1 MDRSLRRFQTR
12 TTSTGCS
19 LHAKKTTLAIASVN
33 SPKQISAVTNMA
45 TRVLQDAQ
53 KENNTPRFVLFGTG
67 ISDVSESSV
76 ENIEMLKSFANNGL
90 RNSKGVKIASVNIVV
105 GAHDLTI
112 LRFVPS
118 MKVGELCEIKRKNVE
133 ETIECLLRKPP
144 INYNNISELPYV
156 WVEHTENVESFEWLR
171 TRWQKST
178 KEKNEVELADDEF
191 PFDLLS
197 LSMYCK
203 LASMAFRTT
212 DLSQSVI
219 KSIVIGVDG
228 AVEAGLLSIFP
239 RDGVAP
245 SFSNFID
252 QYILTETTQ
261 WGVTALGSIA
271 ATKARVVLR
280 KTFEHARACASVLSK
295 CDLVLEFGDDV
306 GPENERS
313 SERILVVQGGHD
325 GSVEQLLKDRIPKSA
340 TSVDGRFEVLLSKQA
355 TKGWIQTTNDDF
367 RDVVRSLLSDTPDP
381 ANVELV
387 QNRLAA
393 YTALS
398 SRFLF
403 VQESSKTGSFSNLV
417 STFPPSVAAHITRE
431 LIIRNNFILV
441 DSTMASVGI
450 QPGTSMTCTFASFC
464 PTMSKKLAFG
474 SFNTASIQNTDLV
487 KAQSKVDE
495 IANSLIKSSIPLGI
509 LVGVIGGVVETDDG
523 EHHRVV
529 FWKKYHNGNDEVVTL
544 MPKLYIDVA
553 FADYA
558 TGSRRLDADELHQ
571 HAKMP
576 YFAADTIFTVFES
589 NALDGSNRRAY
600 RIPGEDKLPL
610 LSSDET
616 QLYNSYENS
625 LRAGGRAEFGKEL
638 KLPSTLSG
646 SMRSLLLRE
655 SSSDR
660 ITGLQVAW
668 ASKTIDNQR
677 VYLIISDNTS
687 MEQVSY

>member
-1 MDRSLRRFQTR
+1 
-12 TTSTGCS
+12 
-19 LHAKKTTLAIASVN
+19 
-33 SPKQISAVTNMA
+33 MA

-53 KENNTPRFVLFGTG
+53 KENNTTRFVLFGTG

-76 ENIEMLKSFANNGL
+76 ENIEMLKSFTTNGL
-90 RNSKGVKIASVNIVV
+90 KNSKGVKISNANIVV

-133 ETIECLLRKPP
+133 ETIECLLRKPS
-144 INYNNISELPYV
+144 ISYTNISELPYV
-156 WVEHTENVESFEWLR
+156 WAEHTENVESFEWLR

-197 LSMYCK
+197 LCMYCK

-239 RDGVAP
+239 KDGVAP

-355 TKGWIQTTNDDF
+355 PTEHTKGWIQTTNDDF

-464 PTMSKKLAFG
+464 PTMSKKLASG

-487 KAQSKVDE
+487 NAQSKVDA

-529 FWKKYHNGNDEVVTL
+529 FWKKYHNGNDEVITL

-610 LSSDET
+610 LSSDESK
-616 QLYNSYENS
+616 LYKSYNDS
-625 LRAGGRAEFGKEL
+625 LVSGQRSEVGNEL
-638 KLPSTLSG
+638 KLPADLSG

-660 ITGLQVAW
+660 LTGIQVAW
-668 ASKTIDNQR
+668 ASKTIDNER
-677 VYLIISDNTS
+677 VYLIISDNS
-687 MEQVSY
+687 VHEQVSY